1 MADTKTTALTE
12 LASAAATDIL
22 YIVDDPG
29 GTPLSKKITVANL
42 HAAGDARTATLTNKT
57 IDGDNNTITNLVIGA
72 EVTGAS
78 TSLTDTADITYNADT
93 DVSGNDWVVDEDD
106 MSSDLATK
114 VPTQQSVKAYAD
126 TNFEPLGEVTAI
138 NTQTDDYTL
147 ALSDK
152 GKIVEMNKAT
162 ANTLTI
168 PTNASVAFPTGSRVD
183 IVQYGA
189 GTTTIAGDTGVTVNG
204 ASAGSGDMSEQYGAV
219 TLYKRGTDEW
229 IVIGAIGAVS

>member
-1 MADTKTTALTE
+1 VADTKTTDLTALT
-12 LASAAATDIL
+12 SAAAADVL
-22 YIVDDPG
+22 YIVDDPAG
-29 GTPLSKKITVANL
+29 SPVSKKITVGNL
-42 HAAGDARTATLTNKT
+42 AGS
-57 IDGDNNTITNLVIGA
+57 V
-72 EVTGAS
+72 AS
-78 TSLTDTADITYNADT
+78 TDLSDTADITYNADT
-93 DVSGNDWVVDEDD
+93 DVSGNGWVVDEDD

-138 NTQTDDYTL
+138 NTQTGTAYTL
-147 ALSDK
+147 ALADK
-152 GKIVEMNKAT
+152 GKIVEMNNAN

-183 IVQYGA
+183 VVQYGA

-204 ASAGSGDMSEQYGAV
+204 VSAGSGDASDQYAGI

-229 IVIGAIGAVS
+229 IAVGGIGAVS